1 LYKPLTKLTSRIKTV
16 IEGSTEFL
24 TEKGIGGDRWH
35 RSRTYRF
42 AHFCLMVAKSFSRN
56 RCPVR
61 AAALAYTTLL
71 ALIPMLAV
79 ALSIST
85 GLMKKEGEDQI
96 LHLVDRFVDSFSP
109 PEPNTTNKLS
119 DAGTEGA
126 QNRLG
131 SPETNTVAT
140 VGTPPANG
148 ISAEPTNLPPVA
160 ASASNPQETG
170 QASTE
175 PKVVDDRRK
184 AARTII
190 RFIQRTNSGT
200 LGVMATVL
208 LVFVAINMLGRVE
221 ETFNDIWGLARGRS
235 WASRFVLYSALL
247 LWAPV
252 LMVFAL
258 GLASGPHLAATRT
271 FIHST
276 FAGSL
281 LLQALSIIILCLTF
295 GLLYL
300 CMPNTKVHWR
310 AALIGGLSSG
320 VLWHLNNVFS
330 VFYVSRWVSN
340 SRIYGSLAIIPVVMV
355 GLYFGWLILLFGA
368 QVAYAYQNR
377 SAYLQEKQIES
388 INQRGRE
395 FIALRLMACVGQR
408 FQGGQSPA
416 SVLEISEQLGVPSRL
431 AQQLLQVLVAAQ
443 LVVEVSGTEVAY
455 VPARPLEIITCH
467 DILLALRAGQ
477 GQELVTTDEPA
488 RAEVYGEFK
497 QILEAERRAAS
508 AVTVLMMVNRVEAS
522 AALGAGGPKV
532 VTDSPTA
539 QT

>member
-1 LYKPLTKLTSRIKTV
+1 M
-16 IEGSTEFL
+16 EFL
-24 TEKGIGGDRWH
+24 GEKAVGGDRWH
-35 RSRTYRF
+35 RSRAYRF

-85 GLMKKEGEDQI
+85 GLMKKEGEEQI
-96 LHLVDRFVDSFSP
+96 LHLVDRFVDSFAP
-109 PEPNTTNKLS
+109 AEPATTNNLS
-119 DAGTEGA
+119 EADPERYQTRPT
-126 QNRLG
+126 Q
-131 SPETNTVAT
+131 ETNAASTA
-140 VGTPPANG
+140 GALPPPAG
-148 ISAEPTNLPPVA
+148 ISNEPTNTSPA
-160 ASASNPQETG
+160 ATTATNAPAMAQS
-170 QASTE
+170 STE
-175 PKVVDDRRK
+175 PKVMDDRRK

-190 RFIQRTNSGT
+190 QFIQSTNSRT
-200 LGVMATVL
+200 LGVTATVL

-235 WASRFVLYSALL
+235 WAARFVLYSALL

-252 LMVFAL
+252 LLVFAL
-258 GLASGPHLAATRT
+258 GLAGGPHLAATRA

-276 FAGSL
+276 PYAGSL
-281 LLQALSIIILCLTF
+281 MLQGSSIVILCLTF

-310 AALIGGLSSG
+310 AAMIGGLTSG

-377 SAYLQEKQIES
+377 SAYLQEKQIET

-408 FQGGQSPA
+408 FQRGQSPA
-416 SVLEISEQLGVPSRL
+416 SVSEMSEQLGIPSRL
-431 AQQLLQVLVAAQ
+431 AQQLLHVLVAAQ

-455 VPARPLEIITCH
+455 VPARPLERITCH

-497 QILEAERRAAS
+497 QILEAERTAAS
-508 AVTVLMMVNRVEAS
+508 AVTVLMMVNRVDAL
-522 AALGAGGPKV
+522 AAAGAGEPKA
-532 VTDSPTA
+532 VTDSPPA